1 MAEYRLTK
9 KAEEDLLSIA
19 LFGLERFG
27 VEQTESYGDK
37 FREKLEEL
45 AQFPDRYPSVDYIR
59 YGVRR
64 AICGVHSIY
73 YRKES
78 DRVLILRVLGRQ
90 DLNQAFDE

>member
-1 MAEYRLTK
+1 M
-9 KAEEDLLSIA
+9 SIA